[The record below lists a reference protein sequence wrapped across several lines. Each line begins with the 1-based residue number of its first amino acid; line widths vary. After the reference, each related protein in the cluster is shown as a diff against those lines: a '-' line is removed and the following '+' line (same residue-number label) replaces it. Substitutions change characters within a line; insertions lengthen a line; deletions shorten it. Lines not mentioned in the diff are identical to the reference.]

1 MKEGNQTEA
10 SISVY
15 LALTFTIML
24 SLILLI
30 VEGARENAIRMK
42 LECAMDLSL
51 SSVFAEYNRPL
62 LEQYDL
68 FFIDTSYGLEGA
80 SIDRLEGH
88 LESYLDDNFAVNEE
102 LGIMKNLLELYT
114 EEVTVTDYSLA
125 SDEEGLL
132 IKRQAVS
139 YMKDL
144 YGSTY
149 LEELDRQLDVV
160 QEEGLFTRD
169 VTAERLANQSAID
182 SVEIPPKQINEDEW
196 EEVELNNPADAVNG
210 SRGILSLV
218 IDGEQELSL
227 SGVNLSNYI
236 SARNCNQGSGL
247 LGRERTKAAEELI
260 FNEYLLK
267 KCGCYT
273 SPKETGALE
282 YQIEYIL
289 EGKNND
295 IENLKAVVNKLLLIR
310 ETANVVYLFSDSVKM
325 AEAEALAIAVTSA
338 VAVPE
343 LAELVKVS
351 LIFAWAYAESVY
363 DVRSL
368 LQGGRIPLLK
378 SEETWHY
385 SLSGMLD
392 FASNTRIEG
401 EATEG
406 EGTEGA
412 GLSYG
417 DYLRV
422 FLATKE
428 VREKTYR
435 AMDIMEMDVR
445 KCPGNSCFRLDTCVD
460 YVEVKVYAGSKYGF
474 SHEITRTYYY
484 Y

>member
-1 MKEGNQTEA
+1 MKEKNQTKG

-80 SIDRLEGH
+80 SIDRLAGH
-88 LESYLDDNFAVNEE
+88 LEGYLEDNFAVNEE
-102 LGIMKNLLELYT
+102 PGIMKNLLEIYT

-144 YGSTY
+144 YGTSY
-149 LEELDRQLDVV
+149 LEELKRQLDSV
-160 QEEGLFTRD
+160 QKEGLFTRD
-169 VTAERLANQSAID
+169 VTAERLSNQSAID
-182 SVEIPPKQINEDEW
+182 SVEIPSKQISEDEW
-196 EEVELNNPADAVNG
+196 EEVELNNPADAVN
-210 SRGILSLV
+210 SARGILSLV

-227 SGVNLSNYI
+227 SGINLSNYI
-236 SARNCNQGSGL
+236 SSRNCNQGSGL
-247 LGRERTKAAEELI
+247 LGREGTQTADELI

-273 SPKETGALE
+273 NPKETGALE
-282 YQIEYIL
+282 YQVEYIL
-289 EGKNND
+289 EGKSND

-310 ETANVVYLFSDSVKM
+310 ETANVIYLFSDSAKM
-325 AEAEALAIAVTSA
+325 AEAEALAVAVTSA
-338 VAVPE
+338 VGVPE

-351 LIFAWAYAESVY
+351 LVFAWAYAESVY

-392 FASNTRIEG
+392 FASDTGVGKE
-401 EATEG
+401 
-406 EGTEGA
+406 EGTEGT
-412 GLSYG
+412 GLSYM

-422 FLATKE
+422 FLATE
-428 VREKTYR
+428 GVREKTYR

-445 KCPGNSCFRLDTCVD
+445 KCPGNSYFRLDTCVD
-460 YVEVKVYAGSKYGF
+460 YVEAKVYTGSKYGF

>member
-1 MKEGNQTEA
+1 MKERNQTEG

-30 VEGARENAIRMK
+30 VEGARENAVRMK

-68 FFIDTSYGLEGA
+68 FFIDTSYGLAGA

-88 LESYLDDNFAVNEE
+88 LESYLNDNFAVNEE

-144 YGSTY
+144 YGTTY
-149 LEELDRQLDVV
+149 LEELNRQLDVV
-160 QEEGLFTRD
+160 QEEGLFMRD

-196 EEVELNNPADAVNG
+196 EEVELNNPADAVNS

-236 SARNCNQGSGL
+236 FARNCNQGSGL
-247 LGRERTKAAEELI
+247 LGRERIKAAEELI

-282 YQIEYIL
+282 YQVEYIL
-289 EGKNND
+289 EGKNSD

-310 ETANVVYLFSDSVKM
+310 ETANVVYLFSDSAKM

-343 LAELVKVS
+343 LAELVKIS
-351 LIFAWAYAESVY
+351 LVFAWAYAESVY

-378 SEETWHY
+378 SEGTWHY

-392 FASNTRIEG
+392 FASDTRI
-401 EATEG
+401 EG

-460 YVEVKVYAGSKYGF
+460 YVEAKVYAGSKYGF

>member
-1 MKEGNQTEA
+1 MKEKYQAEGSV
-10 SISVY
+10 SIY

-24 SLILLI
+24 SLILVI
-30 VEGARENAIRMK
+30 VEGARENAVRVK

-51 SSVFAEYNRPL
+51 SSIFAEYNRPL

-80 SIDRLEGH
+80 SIDRLEEH
-88 LESYLDDNFAVNEE
+88 LESYLEDNFAMNEE
-102 LGIMKNLLELYT
+102 PGIVKNLLELYT
-114 EEVTVTDYSLA
+114 EEVNITDYSLA

-144 YGSTY
+144 YGATY
-149 LEELDRQLDVV
+149 LNELKRQLDSA
-160 QEEGLFTRD
+160 QKEGLFTRD

-182 SVEIPPKQINEDEW
+182 SVEIPPKQIGEDEW
-196 EEVELNNPADAVNG
+196 EEVELNNPADAVN
-210 SRGILSLV
+210 STRGILSLV

-236 SARNCNQGSGL
+236 SGRNCNRGRGL
-247 LGRERTKAAEELI
+247 LGRAENGAVDELI

-273 SPKETGALE
+273 EPKESGALE

-289 EGKNND
+289 EGKSND

-310 ETANVVYLFSDSVKM
+310 ETANVIYLFSDSAKV

-338 VAVPE
+338 VAMPE
-343 LAELVKVS
+343 LSELVKIS
-351 LIFAWAYAESVY
+351 LLFAWAYAESVY

-378 SEETWHY
+378 TGETWHY
-385 SLSGMLD
+385 SLSGMMD
-392 FASNTRIEG
+392 FASDTAVE
-401 EATEG
+401 
-406 EGTEGA
+406 EGTEGT

-422 FLATKE
+422 FLAIE
-428 VREKTYR
+428 GEGEKTFR
-435 AMDIMEMDVR
+435 AMDIIEMDVR
-445 KCPGNSCFRLDTCVD
+445 KCPGNSYFRLDTCVD
-460 YVEVKVYAGSKYGF
+460 YVEATVYAGSRYGF
-474 SHEITRTYYY
+474 SHEITRSYYY

>member
-1 MKEGNQTEA
+1 MKEKYQAEGSV
-10 SISVY
+10 SIY

-24 SLILLI
+24 SLILVI
-30 VEGARENAIRMK
+30 VEGARENAVRMK

-62 LEQYDL
+62 LKQYDL

-88 LESYLDDNFAVNEE
+88 LESYLKDNFAMNEE
-102 LGIMKNLLELYT
+102 PGIVKNLLELYT
-114 EEVTVTDYSLA
+114 EEVNITDYSLA

-144 YGSTY
+144 YGATY
-149 LEELDRQLDVV
+149 LNELKRQLDSA
-160 QEEGLFTRD
+160 QKEGLFTRD
-169 VTAERLANQSAID
+169 VTAERRANQSAID
-182 SVEIPPKQINEDEW
+182 SVEIPPKQIGEDEW
-196 EEVELNNPADAVNG
+196 EEVELNNPADAVN
-210 SRGILSLV
+210 STRGILSLV

-236 SARNCNQGSGL
+236 SGRNCNRGRGL
-247 LGRERTKAAEELI
+247 LGREEKGAIDELI

-273 SPKETGALE
+273 DPKESGALE

-289 EGKNND
+289 EGKSND

-310 ETANVVYLFSDSVKM
+310 ETANVIYLFSDSSKM

-338 VAVPE
+338 VAMPE
-343 LAELVKVS
+343 LSELVKIS
-351 LIFAWAYAESVY
+351 LLFAWAYAESVY

-378 SEETWHY
+378 TGETWHY

-392 FASNTRIEG
+392 FASDTAVE
-401 EATEG
+401 
-406 EGTEGA
+406 EGTEGT

-422 FLATKE
+422 FLAIE
-428 VREKTYR
+428 GEREKTFR
-435 AMDIMEMDVR
+435 AMDIIEMDVR
-445 KCPGNSCFRLDTCVD
+445 KCPGNSYFRLDTCVD
-460 YVEVKVYAGSKYGF
+460 YIEATVYTGSRYGF
-474 SHEITRTYYY
+474 SHEITRSYYY

>member
-1 MKEGNQTEA
+1 MREKYQAEGSV
-10 SISVY
+10 SIY

-24 SLILLI
+24 SLILVI
-30 VEGARENAIRMK
+30 VEGARENAVRMR

-62 LEQYDL
+62 LKQYDL

-88 LESYLDDNFAVNEE
+88 LESYLEDNFAMNEE
-102 LGIMKNLLELYT
+102 PGIVKNLLELYT
-114 EEVTVTDYSLA
+114 EEVNITDYSLA
-125 SDEEGLL
+125 SDEEGIL

-144 YGSTY
+144 YGATY
-149 LEELDRQLDVV
+149 LNELKRQLDSA
-160 QEEGLFTRD
+160 QKEGLFTRD

-182 SVEIPPKQINEDEW
+182 SVEIPPKQIGEDEW
-196 EEVELNNPADAVNG
+196 EEVELNNPADAVN
-210 SRGILSLV
+210 STRGILSLV

-236 SARNCNQGSGL
+236 SQRNCNKGSGL
-247 LGRERTKAAEELI
+247 SGREDKGAMDELI

-273 SPKETGALE
+273 DPKESGALE

-289 EGKNND
+289 EGKSND

-310 ETANVVYLFSDSVKM
+310 ETANVIYLFSDSAKM

-338 VAVPE
+338 VAMPE
-343 LAELVKVS
+343 LSELVKIS
-351 LIFAWAYAESVY
+351 LLFAWAYAESVY

-378 SEETWHY
+378 TGETWHY

-392 FASNTRIEG
+392 FASDTTVE
-401 EATEG
+401 
-406 EGTEGA
+406 EGTERA

-422 FLATKE
+422 FLAIE
-428 VREKTYR
+428 GEREKTFR
-435 AMDIMEMDVR
+435 AMDIIEMDVR
-445 KCPGNSCFRLDTCVD
+445 KCPGNSYFRLDTCVD
-460 YVEVKVYAGSKYGF
+460 YIEATVYTGSRYGF
-474 SHEITRTYYY
+474 SHEITRSYYY

>member
-1 MKEGNQTEA
+1 MKEKNQAEG

-88 LESYLDDNFAVNEE
+88 LEGYLEDNFAVSEE
-102 LGIMKNLLELYT
+102 LGIIKNLLEIYT
-114 EEVTVTDYSLA
+114 EEVIVTDYSLA

-144 YGSTY
+144 YGTTY
-149 LEELDRQLDVV
+149 LEELKRQLDSV
-160 QEEGLFTRD
+160 EKEGLFTRD

-182 SVEIPPKQINEDEW
+182 SVEIPPKQISEDEW
-196 EEVELNNPADAVNG
+196 EEVELNNPADAVNS

-236 SARNCNQGSGL
+236 SARNRNQGSGL
-247 LGRERTKAAEELI
+247 LGRDSTKAVDELI

-273 SPKETGALE
+273 SPKEAGALE
-282 YQIEYIL
+282 YQVEYIL
-289 EGKNND
+289 EGKSSD

-310 ETANVVYLFSDSVKM
+310 ETANVVYLFSDSAKM
-325 AEAEALAIAVTSA
+325 GEAEALAIAVTSA
-338 VAVPE
+338 VGVPE
-343 LAELVKVS
+343 LAELVKIS

-368 LQGGRIPLLK
+368 MQGGRIPLLK
-378 SEETWHY
+378 SRETWHY

-392 FASNTRIEG
+392 FASDTRIE
-401 EATEG
+401 E
-406 EGTEGA
+406 EGTEGT
-412 GLSYG
+412 GLSYA

-422 FLATKE
+422 FLATE
-428 VREKTYR
+428 GVREKTFR

-445 KCPGNSCFRLDTCVD
+445 RCPGNGCFRLDTCVD
-460 YVEVKVYAGSKYGF
+460 YVEATVYTGSKYGF

>member
-1 MKEGNQTEA
+1 MKEKNQAEGSV
-10 SISVY
+10 SIY

-80 SIDRLEGH
+80 SIDRLERH
-88 LESYLDDNFAVNEE
+88 LEGYLEDNFAVSEE
-102 LGIMKNLLELYT
+102 LGIMKNLLEIYT

-144 YGSTY
+144 YGTAY
-149 LEELDRQLDVV
+149 LEELKRQLDSV
-160 QEEGLFTRD
+160 EKEGLFTRD
-169 VTAERLANQSAID
+169 VTSERLANQSAID
-182 SVEIPPKQINEDEW
+182 SFEIPPKQVSEDEW
-196 EEVELNNPADAVNG
+196 EEVELNNPADAVNS

-236 SARNCNQGSGL
+236 SARSCNQGSGL
-247 LGRERTKAAEELI
+247 LGRESTKAVDELI

-282 YQIEYIL
+282 YQVEYIL
-289 EGKNND
+289 EGKSSD
-295 IENLKAVVNKLLLIR
+295 IENLKAVVNRLLLIR
-310 ETANVVYLFSDSVKM
+310 ETANVVYLFSDSAKM
-325 AEAEALAIAVTSA
+325 AEAEALAVAVTSA
-338 VAVPE
+338 VGVPE
-343 LAELVKVS
+343 LAELVKIS

-378 SEETWHY
+378 SQETWHY

-392 FASNTRIEG
+392 FASDTGIEG
-401 EATEG
+401 E

-412 GLSYG
+412 GLSYT

-422 FLATKE
+422 FLAAE
-428 VREKTYR
+428 GVREKTFR

-445 KCPGNSCFRLDTCVD
+445 KCPGNNYFRLDTCVD
-460 YVEVKVYAGSKYGF
+460 YVEANVYTGSKYGF

>member
-1 MKEGNQTEA
+1 MKEKYQAEGSV
-10 SISVY
+10 SIY

-24 SLILLI
+24 SLILVI
-30 VEGARENAIRMK
+30 VEGARENAVRMK

-62 LEQYDL
+62 LKQYDI
-68 FFIDTSYGLEGA
+68 FFIDTSYGMEGA

-88 LESYLDDNFAVNEE
+88 LESYLEDNFAMNEE
-102 LGIMKNLLELYT
+102 PGIVKNLLELYT
-114 EEVTVTDYSLA
+114 EEVNITDYSLA

-144 YGSTY
+144 YGATY
-149 LEELDRQLDVV
+149 LNELKRQLDSA
-160 QEEGLFTRD
+160 QKEGLFTRD

-182 SVEIPPKQINEDEW
+182 SVEIPPKQIGEDEW
-196 EEVELNNPADAVNG
+196 EEVELNNPADAVN
-210 SRGILSLV
+210 STRGILSLV

-236 SARNCNQGSGL
+236 SQRYCNKGSGL
-247 LGRERTKAAEELI
+247 SGREDKGAMDELI

-273 SPKETGALE
+273 DPKESGALE

-289 EGKNND
+289 EGKSND

-310 ETANVVYLFSDSVKM
+310 ETANVIYLFSDSAKM

-338 VAVPE
+338 VAMPE
-343 LAELVKVS
+343 LSELVKIS
-351 LIFAWAYAESVY
+351 LLFAWAYAESVY

-378 SEETWHY
+378 TGETWHY

-392 FASNTRIEG
+392 FASDTAVE
-401 EATEG
+401 

-422 FLATKE
+422 FLAIE
-428 VREKTYR
+428 GEREKTFR
-435 AMDIMEMDVR
+435 AMDIIEMDVR
-445 KCPGNSCFRLDTCVD
+445 KCPGNSYFRLDTCVD
-460 YVEVKVYAGSKYGF
+460 YIEATVYTGSRYGF
-474 SHEITRTYYY
+474 SHEITRSYYY

>member
-1 MKEGNQTEA
+1 MKEKSQTEG
-10 SISVY
+10 SISIY

-30 VEGARENAIRMK
+30 VEGVRENAIRMK

-88 LESYLDDNFAVNEE
+88 LESYLEDNFAVSEE
-102 LGIMKNLLELYT
+102 LGIIKNLLEIYT

-144 YGSTY
+144 YGTTY
-149 LEELDRQLDVV
+149 LEELKRQLDSV
-160 QEEGLFTRD
+160 EKEGLFTRD
-169 VTAERLANQSAID
+169 VTSERLANQSAID
-182 SVEIPPKQINEDEW
+182 SVEIPPKQISEDEW
-196 EEVELNNPADAVNG
+196 EEVELNNPADAVNS

-247 LGRERTKAAEELI
+247 LGRESTNAVDELI

-282 YQIEYIL
+282 YQVEYIL
-289 EGKNND
+289 EGKSSD
-295 IENLKAVVNKLLLIR
+295 IENLKAVVNRLLLIR
-310 ETANVVYLFSDSVKM
+310 ETANVVYLFSDSAKM
-325 AEAEALAIAVTSA
+325 AEAEALAVAVTSA
-338 VAVPE
+338 VGVPE
-343 LAELVKVS
+343 LAELVKIS
-351 LIFAWAYAESVY
+351 LIFAWAYAESIY

-368 LQGGRIPLLK
+368 LKGGRIPLLK
-378 SEETWHY
+378 SQETWHY

-392 FASNTRIEG
+392 FASDTGIEG
-401 EATEG
+401 E

-412 GLSYG
+412 GLSYT

-422 FLATKE
+422 FLAVE
-428 VREKTYR
+428 GVREKTFR

-445 KCPGNSCFRLDTCVD
+445 KCPGNSYFRLDTCVD
-460 YVEVKVYAGSKYGF
+460 YVEAKVYTGSKYGF

>member
-1 MKEGNQTEA
+1 MKEKSQAEG

-15 LALTFTIML
+15 LALTFTILL

-30 VEGARENAIRMK
+30 VEGARENAVRMK

-80 SIDRLEGH
+80 SINRLEGH
-88 LESYLDDNFAVNEE
+88 LEGYLEDNFALNEE
-102 LGIMKNLLELYT
+102 LGIVKNLLEIYT

-144 YGSTY
+144 YGTAY
-149 LEELDRQLDVV
+149 LEELKRQLNSVE
-160 QEEGLFTRD
+160 QEGLFTRD

-182 SVEIPPKQINEDEW
+182 SIEIPPRQISEDEW
-196 EEVELNNPADAVNG
+196 EEVELNNPADAVN
-210 SRGILSLV
+210 STRGILSLV

-247 LGRERTKAAEELI
+247 SGRENTGAADELV

-273 SPKETGALE
+273 NPKEAGALE

-289 EGKNND
+289 EGKSND

-310 ETANVVYLFSDSVKM
+310 ETANVVYLFSDSAKM
-325 AEAEALAIAVTSA
+325 AEAEALALAVTSA
-338 VAVPE
+338 IAMPE
-343 LAELVKVS
+343 LAELVKIS

-378 SEETWHY
+378 TQETWHY

-392 FASNTRIEG
+392 FASDTQVEG
-401 EATEG
+401 E
-406 EGTEGA
+406 EGT
-412 GLSYG
+412 GLSYV

-422 FLATKE
+422 FLAVKG
-428 VREKTYR
+428 VREKTFR

-445 KCPGNSCFRLDTCVD
+445 KCPGNSYFRLDTCVD
-460 YVEVKVYAGSKYGF
+460 YVEATVYTGSRYGF
-474 SHEITRTYYY
+474 SHEITRAYYY

>member
-1 MKEGNQTEA
+1 MKEKYQAEGSV
-10 SISVY
+10 SIY

-24 SLILLI
+24 SLILVI
-30 VEGARENAIRMK
+30 VEGARENAVRMK

-51 SSVFAEYNRPL
+51 SSIFAEYNRPL
-62 LEQYDL
+62 LKQYDL

-88 LESYLDDNFAVNEE
+88 LESYLEDNFAMNEE
-102 LGIMKNLLELYT
+102 PGIVKNLLELYT
-114 EEVTVTDYSLA
+114 EEVNITDYSLA

-144 YGSTY
+144 YGATY
-149 LEELDRQLDVV
+149 LNELKRQLDSA
-160 QEEGLFTRD
+160 QKEGLFTRD

-182 SVEIPPKQINEDEW
+182 SVEIPPKQIGEDEW
-196 EEVELNNPADAVNG
+196 EEVELNNPADAVN
-210 SRGILSLV
+210 STRGILSLV
-218 IDGEQELSL
+218 IDGEKELSL
-227 SGVNLSNYI
+227 SGVSLSNYI
-236 SARNCNQGSGL
+236 SQRNCNKGSGL
-247 LGRERTKAAEELI
+247 SGREDKGAMDELI

-273 SPKETGALE
+273 DPKESGALE

-289 EGKNND
+289 EGKSND

-310 ETANVVYLFSDSVKM
+310 ETANVIYLFSDSAKM

-338 VAVPE
+338 VAMPE
-343 LAELVKVS
+343 LSEPVKIS
-351 LIFAWAYAESVY
+351 LLFAWAYAESVY

-378 SEETWHY
+378 TGETWHY

-392 FASNTRIEG
+392 FASDTAVE
-401 EATEG
+401 

-422 FLATKE
+422 FLAIE
-428 VREKTYR
+428 GEREKTFR
-435 AMDIMEMDVR
+435 AMDIIEMDVR
-445 KCPGNSCFRLDTCVD
+445 KCPGNSYFRLDTCVD
-460 YVEVKVYAGSKYGF
+460 YIEATVYTGSRYGF
-474 SHEITRTYYY
+474 SHEITRSYYY

>member
-1 MKEGNQTEA
+1 MKEKYQAEGSV
-10 SISVY
+10 SIY

-24 SLILLI
+24 SLILVI
-30 VEGARENAIRMK
+30 VEGARENAVRMK

-51 SSVFAEYNRPL
+51 SSIFAEYNRPL
-62 LEQYDL
+62 LKQYDL

-88 LESYLDDNFAVNEE
+88 LESYLEDNFAMNEE
-102 LGIMKNLLELYT
+102 PGIVKNLLELYT
-114 EEVTVTDYSLA
+114 EEVNITDYSLA

-144 YGSTY
+144 YGATY
-149 LEELDRQLDVV
+149 LNELKRQLDSA
-160 QEEGLFTRD
+160 QKEGLFTRD

-182 SVEIPPKQINEDEW
+182 SVEIPPKQIGEDEW
-196 EEVELNNPADAVNG
+196 EEVELNNPADAVN
-210 SRGILSLV
+210 STRGILSLV
-218 IDGEQELSL
+218 IDGEKELSL
-227 SGVNLSNYI
+227 SGVSLSNYI
-236 SARNCNQGSGL
+236 SQRNCNKGSGL
-247 LGRERTKAAEELI
+247 SGREDKGAMDELI

-273 SPKETGALE
+273 DPKESGALE

-289 EGKNND
+289 EGKSND

-310 ETANVVYLFSDSVKM
+310 ETANVIYLFSDSAKM

-338 VAVPE
+338 VAMPE
-343 LAELVKVS
+343 LSELVKIS
-351 LIFAWAYAESVY
+351 LLFAWAYAESVY

-378 SEETWHY
+378 TGETWHY

-392 FASNTRIEG
+392 FASDTAVE
-401 EATEG
+401 

-422 FLATKE
+422 FLAIE
-428 VREKTYR
+428 GEREKTFR
-435 AMDIMEMDVR
+435 AMDIIEMDVR
-445 KCPGNSCFRLDTCVD
+445 KCPGNSYFRLDTCVD
-460 YVEVKVYAGSKYGF
+460 YIEATVYTGSRYGF
-474 SHEITRTYYY
+474 SHEITRSYYY

>member
-125 SDEEGLL
+125 SDGEGLL

-144 YGSTY
+144 YGTTY
-149 LEELDRQLDVV
+149 LEELNRQLDVV

-210 SRGILSLV
+210 SRGILSMV

-282 YQIEYIL
+282 YQVEYIL

-295 IENLKAVVNKLLLIR
+295 MENLKAVVSKLLLIR
-310 ETANVVYLFSDSVKM
+310 ETANVVYLFSDSAKM

-343 LAELVKVS
+343 LAELVKIS

-392 FASNTRIEG
+392 FASDTRIEG

-445 KCPGNSCFRLDTCVD
+445 KCPGNSYFRLDTCVD
-460 YVEVKVYAGSKYGF
+460 YVEAKVYAGSKYGF